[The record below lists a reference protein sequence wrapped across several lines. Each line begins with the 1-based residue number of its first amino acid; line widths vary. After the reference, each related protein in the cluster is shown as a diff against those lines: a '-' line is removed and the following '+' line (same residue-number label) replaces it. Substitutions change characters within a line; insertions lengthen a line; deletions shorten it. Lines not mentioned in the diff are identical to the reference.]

1 MRRGWV
7 ASIIG
12 HLGECRLIVVQLQP
26 TALEARLVRPPGV
39 KTCKLRDV
47 QRSVIMFTRATHS
60 ELTAIHADATRVVC
74 RRILFTWTAAATVCG
89 SCPHAQA
96 RSMHTGTGF
105 STKEEL
111 QVEDGVQRRILK
123 LLLACTFSGLR
134 QM

>member
-1 MRRGWV
+1 MGGV

-26 TALEARLVRPPGV
+26 TALKACLVRPPGV
-39 KTCKLRDV
+39 KTCKLRDM
-47 QRSVIMFTRATHS
+47 QRSVTVLARAMHS
-60 ELTAIHADATRVVC
+60 ELSAVQADATTVVC
-74 RRILFTWTAAATVCG
+74 RRILFTWTTAATVCG

-96 RSMHTGTGF
+96 RSMHPGTGS

-111 QVEDGVQRRILK
+111 QAEDGVQKRILK